1 MAELEKGELEIPDAT
16 PESVRAMIDHIYTGT
31 IPSNISD
38 MVEDVLHL
46 ADKYGLDKLK
56 KACEKSL
63 MDDLAVENVVNT
75 LILADRWG

>member
-16 PESVRAMIDHIYTGT
+16 PESVRGMINHIYTGT

-38 MVEDVLHL
+38 MVEDMLHL
-46 ADKYGLDKLK
+46 ADKYGLAKLK

-63 MDDLAVENVVNT
+63 MDDLAVENAVNT